1 MTAEMPPSHQEP
13 LRICCQQSPEPGC
26 NPDAL
31 LASDPVCLPPLAS
44 RSPNPGQITPP
55 TTGPPHKVT
64 LTVFA
69 VVEDLELAL
78 LGAKQGLGELGDGAL
93 GGVGAGEEVAGA
105 GPLHHLHSG
114 VAEHLTEAVV
124 AVDDGTVLHLGV
136 GNEEFTICR
145 EAGEH
150 EA

>member
-1 MTAEMPPSHQEP
+1 
-13 LRICCQQSPEPGC
+13 
-26 NPDAL
+26 
-31 LASDPVCLPPLAS
+31 V
-44 RSPNPGQITPP
+44 TPP
-55 TTGPPHKVT
+55 TTRSPRKAN

-78 LGAKQGLGELGDGAL
+78 LGAEQGLGELRDGAL

-105 GPLHHLHSG
+105 GSLHHLHPG
-114 VAEHLTEAVV
+114 VAEHLAEAVV

-136 GNEEFTICR
+136 GDEELAVCG